1 MSPAENVAKAAD
13 RVQQFSFVGLIDLAT
28 QPRDRDID
36 NIVERRGPYCRVP
49 DITRE
54 HLSRH
59 DTAAVAHEVFE
70 QIELLDGQFDILRSP
85 GDLVRD
91 EIHLEILM
99 L

>member
-1 MSPAENVAKAAD
+1 MPPAQNVAKAAD
-13 RVQQFSFVGLIDLAT
+13 SVKKFSFVGLIDLAT
-28 QPRDRDID
+28 KPRDRDIV
-36 NIVERRGPYCRVP
+36 NIVERRCPYCRVP
-49 DITRE
+49 DITRK

-70 QIELLDGQFDILRSP
+70 QVEFLGGQFETLLSP